1 MEAALLLAR
10 QGVSLCRQ
18 LLADSALMQ
27 RLRSESIDIIAYDIY
42 FSCMDIIEQIVQ
54 PRLPAVRIHP
64 TAALAVGFVSAVSP
78 ALPPER

>member
-1 MEAALLLAR
+1 
-10 QGVSLCRQ
+10 
-18 LLADSALMQ
+18 MQ

-64 TAALAVGFVSAVSP
+64 TAALAVGFVSAVPSFSRSP
-78 ALPPER
+78 ARTLMFLSPPPPPPPQPL